1 MQAWNCQFSPQDFWI
16 TISLTWIARNTD
28 GVNNFACFSSFLE
41 AIFVLPMQHR
51 KQNRSKTI
59 VFTLE
64 VSSRDFRWR
73 HLSRFNAIFIMILLP
88 MLHGEHIFA
97 YGCKSLF
104 MLFCASRLP
113 WPYKA
118 LKVPFSFCCK
128 IAMKRCFSLVG
139 GSLVFCGSL
148 LGLVF
153 IKAYFRASFFAFFSF
168 CYTSHAKRTI
178 FKMRSGTFLAHF
190 AIMRFTADV

>member
-1 MQAWNCQFSPQDFWI
+1 
-16 TISLTWIARNTD
+16 
-28 GVNNFACFSSFLE
+28 
-41 AIFVLPMQHR
+41 
-51 KQNRSKTI
+51 
-59 VFTLE
+59 
-64 VSSRDFRWR
+64 
-73 HLSRFNAIFIMILLP
+73 
-88 MLHGEHIFA
+88 
-97 YGCKSLF
+97 
-104 MLFCASRLP
+104 MLFCSLRLP

-148 LGLVF
+148 LGLFF

-178 FKMRSGTFLAHF
+178 FKMRSGTFFGSFCNHAFHCRHIAKNEALKLPIF
-190 AIMRFTADV
+190 TSRFRKDNFVDLNCKKPTRR

>member
-1 MQAWNCQFSPQDFWI
+1 MRC
-16 TISLTWIARNTD
+16 SLTTPQAFQRYFHHD
-28 GVNNFACFSSFLE
+28 FSSHALWE
-41 AIFVLPMQHR
+41 AH
-51 KQNRSKTI
+51 
-59 VFTLE
+59 
-64 VSSRDFRWR
+64 FRIW
-73 HLSRFNAIFIMILLP
+73 
-88 MLHGEHIFA
+88 
-97 YGCKSLF
+97 CKSLF
-104 MLFCASRLP
+104 TLFCVSRLP
-113 WPYKA
+113 WPHKV

-139 GSLVFCGSL
+139 GSLVLCGSL
-148 LGLVF
+148 LGLFF